1 MGWNSGPSDLLS
13 IVSKKGHQVCD
24 SWTSWADGLSASDA
38 GRISC
43 IATNVCNHYLPP
55 LPPTLDQCVPPGCE
69 FQPPRSPQRLS
80 FWDRAALLAEPY
92 CLPSWAGAQVA
103 MPLMDVSWNAI
114 PEVTFEPGVF
124 RNIYSPLPNPVHWM
138 EGGEEYTRQVWQ
150 SVEELRARKALA
162 EANLSGPGLISAI
175 TEKVQGLHIDEQ
187 QRFIGKIVA
196 IISCSILGAPP
207 AGSASSSRRFKQSPL
222 GAAKASRQS
231 PLLQRMR
238 SLLSSSRRSQ
248 ADISVR
254 LGVIKRPEEFTDDTL
269 LAYLQFFRAPM
280 PPENVAK
287 LAEIAGLSSPSH
299 LRVPN
304 LELQAVLEELA
315 GRPL

>member
-1 MGWNSGPSDLLS
+1 M
-13 IVSKKGHQVCD
+13 QVG
-24 SWTSWADGLSASDA
+24 SPAQPPKSAYD
-38 GRISC
+38 
-43 IATNVCNHYLPP
+43 LPP
-55 LPPTLDQCVPPGCE
+55 LPPTLDQYVPPDCE
-69 FQPPRSPQRLS
+69 FQTPRSPQRLS
-80 FWDRAALLAEPY
+80 FWDRAAILAEPY
-92 CLPSWAGAQVA
+92 CMPSWAGAQVA

-124 RNIYSPLPNPVHWM
+124 KNIYTPLPNRMHWM
-138 EGGEEYTRQVWQ
+138 EGREEHAQVWQ

-162 EANLSGPGLISAI
+162 EANLSGPGLISVI
-175 TEKVQGLHIDEQ
+175 TEKIQGLHIDEQ

-196 IISCSILGAPP
+196 IISSSILGAPP
-207 AGSASSSRRFKQSPL
+207 AGSAASSRRFKQRHL

-231 PLLQRMR
+231 PRLQRMR
-238 SLLSSSRRSQ
+238 SSLSSSRRSQ

-254 LGVIKRPEEFTDDTL
+254 LGFIKRPEEFTDETL

-287 LAEIAGLSSPSH
+287 LAEIAGLSSPSR
-299 LRVPN
+299 LRLPD